1 MSTKKSKSKSN
12 NVGKDSIHANKV
24 TRVAPNAFAGC
35 KTLKTVTLPSG
46 TTFRPQTNNTAP
58 TTTTNKTIKVKLA

>member
-12 NVGKDSIHANKV
+12 NVAKV
-24 TRVAPNAFAGC
+24 TRIAPNAFAGC
-35 KTLKTVTLPSG
+35 ETLKMVTLPNG

-58 TTTTNKTIKVKLA
+58 TTTTNKTTKVKLT